1 MFLKY
6 FECSTYFRVSLLYYF
21 FSFNYF
27 NMLRHRPSSLKSI
40 TPLIPNGTVLFLG
53 KIHEVPCFNQ
63 ILNSYTK
70 RVSSVKTMDA
80 SQQNG
85 NNITRAS
92 TAQIYYSVNKH

>member
-1 MFLKY
+1 MVRSRFW
-6 FECSTYFRVSLLYYF
+6 
-21 FSFNYF
+21 
-27 NMLRHRPSSLKSI
+27 
-40 TPLIPNGTVLFLG
+40 G
-53 KIHEVPCFNQ
+53 KFMKCLALNQ

-70 RVSSVKTMDA
+70 RVSSVKTTDA

>member
-40 TPLIPNGTVLFLG
+40 TPLVPNGTVPFLG
-53 KIHEVPCFNQ
+53 KIHEVPC
-63 ILNSYTK
+63 
-70 RVSSVKTMDA
+70 VKSD
-80 SQQNG
+80 SQFVHKKSIIGENNG
-85 NNITRAS
+85 CQPAEW
-92 TAQIYYSVNKH
+92 K